1 MSTVRRDVQNI
12 SCDLQRHLSSDINT
26 DTPYALQHMSPGY
39 ISHSSVGNY
48 QQNAFAWLHN
58 QRGNTDNSAIK
69 RKDKRIRQLPST

>member
-48 QQNAFAWLHN
+48 QQNAFA
-58 QRGNTDNSAIK
+58 
-69 RKDKRIRQLPST
+69 